1 MLIDAT
7 HRRWAIVSAG
17 ILAIALIVYVPYAA
31 SAARP
36 SGGRAIGLAYGIA
49 AFAAMM
55 FVTLLSVRKK
65 FPIWRIGRTQSWMRG
80 HLWIG
85 VLTLPLVLLHA
96 AFSFGHGLTLALMW
110 LLVIVY
116 GSGVFGAAVQHLVP
130 ARMTR
135 AIPLETIQDE
145 IAHVRAQLVDEAD
158 TLVAEACGRL
168 DVAAPVVASGAAA
181 LATVMRLEADEAAA
195 LRAFYVNEMRPFLQ
209 DPGRRDPLASAPQA
223 AARFARLRPL
233 VPPALHPALDDLE
246 SICDEERQLLS
257 QDRYHRLLHG
267 WLVVHVPLS
276 FALMALAVIH
286 IVMALRY
293 R

>member
-7 HRRWAIVSAG
+7 HRRWAIVSAS

-36 SGGRAIGLAYGIA
+36 TGGRAIGLAYGVA
-49 AFAAMM
+49 AFAAMV

-65 FPIWRIGRTQSWMRG
+65 FPIWRIGRTQAWMRG

-85 VLTLPLVLLHA
+85 ALTLPLVLLHA

-116 GSGVFGAAVQHLVP
+116 VSGVFGAVVQHLVP
-130 ARMTR
+130 PRMTR
-135 AIPLETIQDE
+135 AIPLETIHDE

-158 TLVAEACGRL
+158 TLVADACGRL
-168 DVAAPVVASGAAA
+168 DVAAPVAASGEAA
-181 LATVMRLEADEAAA
+181 LATVMRVEADETAP
-195 LRAFYVNEMRPFLQ
+195 LRAFYLNEMRPFLQ
-209 DPGRRDPLASAPQA
+209 HPARRAPLASASLA
-223 AARFARLRPL
+223 ADRLARLRPL
-233 VPPALHPALDDLE
+233 VPPALHPTLADLE

-257 QDRYHRLLHG
+257 QDRYNRLLHG

-276 FALMALAVIH
+276 FALLALVVIH
-286 IVMALRY
+286 LVMALRY